1 MLPQA
6 FDHLMFVPFTDT
18 NSANLGSS
26 VCLDSRFIRLRSSR
40 FIRLGSWFPPCTWV
54 ILIGLPLQYG
64 GSLFQNFNEVRHDST
79 RQYNN

>member
-26 VCLDSRFIRLRSSR
+26 VCLDSRFIRP
-40 FIRLGSWFPPCTWV
+40 GSWFPPCTWV